1 MKIGYIA
8 ALLFALLTPAVA
20 NAQAMTSGCNQ
31 VFRASQAM
39 ESGVERCAAKLEG
52 KAFIA
57 CVAAELSKY
66 SGRLSIKGAEIVA
79 PQGAPN
85 ASVAATGVKAA
96 QTPAAAA
103 SVLNRAAAIVGTL
116 AASSQRET
124 RRAYTRI
131 QQAFTRAASIVGGK
145 S

>member
-1 MKIGYIA
+1 MKVGYIA
-8 ALLFALLTPAVA
+8 ALLFALWMPAA
-20 NAQAMTSGCNQ
+20 ASAQPMTSGCNQ

-57 CVAAELSKY
+57 CVASELSKY
-66 SGRLSIKGAEIVA
+66 GGRLSIKGAELVA

-85 ASVAATGVKAA
+85 ATVAATGVKAA
-96 QTPAAAA
+96 PTPAAAA

-131 QQAFTRAASIVGGK
+131 QQAFTRAATIVGGK

>member
-1 MKIGYIA
+1 MKVGYFV
-8 ALLFALLTPAVA
+8 ALLFAVRLPAAA
-20 NAQAMTSGCNQ
+20 NAQAMSPGCNQ

-57 CVAAELSKY
+57 CVATELGKY
-66 SGRLSIKGAEIVA
+66 SGRLSIKGAEVVA

-85 ASVAATGVKAA
+85 AAAAATEVKAA
-96 QTPAAAA
+96 PTPAAAA
-103 SVLNRAAAIVGTL
+103 SVLNRVAAIVGTL

-124 RRAYTRI
+124 RRAYSRI
-131 QQAFTRAASIVGGK
+131 QQAFTRAATIVGGK